1 MAQLLALD
9 YGKRRTGIA
18 VTDDL
23 QIIASGLTTV
33 ETDKLIPFLK
43 DYFTKNSVEKVIVGE
58 PLQMDGTASESSIM
72 INKFLTKF
80 VEVFPEMPLDRVDER
95 YTSKM
100 AVQTMIDSGL
110 KKKKR
115 QNKGLIDEIAAT
127 IILQDYLNYKK

>member
-33 ETDKLIPFLK
+33 ETDTLISFLK